1 MHRVPT
7 KNDLS
12 RTRYTWRECAFVFG
26 GVGVAAMAS
35 GISVALGAGLEP
47 AGPFWL
53 AALAW
58 TFLANIAHAF
68 WRGIRFGEWPADRAA
83 DQDVERR
90 RGDELSYRWRADPTY
105 SCLPGNT
112 FHSSPP

>member
-26 GVGVAAMAS
+26 GVALAAGAS
-35 GISVALGAGLEP
+35 GIGAPIGAGKEILAPVWLGALG
-47 AGPFWL
+47 
-53 AALAW
+53 W
-58 TFLANIAHAF
+58 TVIATIAHGL
-68 WRGIRFGEWPADRAA
+68 WRGVRFGERPADR
-83 DQDVERR
+83 DHERR
-90 RGDELSYRWRADPTY
+90 RRDELSYRWRTDPTY

-112 FHSSPP
+112 FHSSRP